1 MLEEDDE
8 AGVRSSKSFRR
19 ESRPWDP
26 SMRRSSSMNSSPI
39 SMINRDEHHKKQ
51 RASLM
56 EMFDEDEILDL
67 QNLAVEKEKKF
78 DTIREESKVNSEA
91 SKSTDSEK

>member
-1 MLEEDDE
+1 
-8 AGVRSSKSFRR
+8 
-19 ESRPWDP
+19 
-26 SMRRSSSMNSSPI
+26 
-39 SMINRDEHHKKQ
+39 
-51 RASLM
+51 M